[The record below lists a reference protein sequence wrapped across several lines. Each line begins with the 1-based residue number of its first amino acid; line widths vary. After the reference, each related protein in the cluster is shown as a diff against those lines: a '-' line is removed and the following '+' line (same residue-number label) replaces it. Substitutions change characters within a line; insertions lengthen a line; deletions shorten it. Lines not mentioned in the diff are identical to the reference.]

1 MIILNGS
8 ELFVQVRKVS
18 EVKISSKSADLKASP
33 SADGSADSLLCIHAV
48 FLIPRIPIQDQI
60 LDHVSQIGR
69 AHV

>member
-48 FLIPRIPIQDQI
+48 FLIPWIPIQDQI
-60 LDHVSQIGR
+60 LDQFSHMTKS
-69 AHV
+69 